1 MKSLIRLFTYSFLL
15 VFLNSCGQ
23 IFEIDADVQAR
34 QALLDLVKIQ
44 EKFYQENK
52 RYANSHA
59 EVAKYDLKYHS
70 GIVYMEIES
79 AGKDKFRAVALP
91 AESTTARVFAYDSD
105 QGGFYEMEEDEV
117 SRYVL
122 GALRAI
128 RDQKHKDDLNE
139 VTGWILMGGMVFL
152 GLRFFVR
159 YRSKEN
165 NPGIWAYILCLPALG
180 WAVALLGNMDTDVVF
195 TQGITQ
201 STWVGLVVA
210 LVSLGM
216 GSIWLKKNSSLYPPA
231 PLVSLLICTLLIS
244 LLSVG
249 TMVYMLKTFSG

>member
-1 MKSLIRLFTYSFLL
+1 MKQLLQLVTYSFLL

-23 IFEIDADVQAR
+23 IFEVDADVQAR
-34 QALLDLVKIQ
+34 QALLDLIKIQ
-44 EKFYQENK
+44 EKFHQENK
-52 RYANSHA
+52 RYATGFA
-59 EVAKYDLKYHS
+59 DITKYNLKYHS

-79 AGKDKFRAVALP
+79 AGKDKYRAVSLP

-128 RDQKHKDDLNE
+128 RDQKYKDDLNE
-139 VTGWILMGGMVFL
+139 LTGWVLMGGMVFL
-152 GLRFFVR
+152 GLRFFSR

-165 NPGIWAYILCLPALG
+165 NPGIWAYILCLPAMG
-180 WAVALLGNMDTDVVF
+180 WAVALLGKMESNVVF

-201 STWVGLVVA
+201 STWAGLA
-210 LVSLGM
+210 IGLISLGLA
-216 GSIWLKKNSSLYPPA
+216 SVWLKKNLSLFPPA
-231 PLVSLLICTLLIS
+231 PLISLLVCTLLIS
-244 LLSVG
+244 FLSSGV
-249 TMVYMLKTFSG
+249 MVYMLKTFVW